1 MESECKV
8 GGFME
13 VIIGVYIESMTIF
26 HWLQQMLSCLRPNRY
41 VFSISVSDNQ
51 LMENGNEKGH
61 KTN

>member
-13 VIIGVYIESMTIF
+13 AIIGVHIESMTIF
-26 HWLQQMLSCLRPNRY
+26 HWLQQMLSYLRSNLY
-41 VFSISVSDNQ
+41 VFSISVSDNH
-51 LMENGNEKGH
+51 LMENGDEKEY